1 MPIAGSIS
9 LLRPPVRGRL
19 KQIARRIS
27 GAAAGLQ
34 CLAATALALALALVA
49 IASRGA
55 RADGVPAPAA
65 GAIAILT
72 HYESFVLSN
81 CTPCVRETYPIATI
95 PVAATKAPDFPRSA
109 GMPATTT
116 RAGEV
121 AFELLR
127 AYPLGR
133 MNQQHLAMRV
143 ALSVTAGLQGQTYSL
158 GMALVDEADVP
169 ELAGTI
175 ADMAGAAGPAAARSA
190 AEVSD
195 LEFHGDTMRIG
206 VIRIRDDSVVYIQ
219 AWSSSDLPRL
229 ALKQVWEVP
238 SLYLPVSDL
247 SALRHAVEQVNSKIR
262 QMRAP

>member
-34 CLAATALALALALVA
+34 CLAATALALALVA

-55 RADGVPAPAA
+55 
-65 GAIAILT
+65 
-72 HYESFVLSN
+72 
-81 CTPCVRETYPIATI
+81 
-95 PVAATKAPDFPRSA
+95 
-109 GMPATTT
+109 

>member
-1 MPIAGSIS
+1 MRIAASIS
-9 LLRPPVRGRL
+9 LSRL
-19 KQIARRIS
+19 LVSAQPEEIARPI
-27 GAAAGLQ
+27 GAAASP
-34 CLAATALALALALVA
+34 CLMMVVVLLAL
-49 IASRGA
+49 IAGDSGSA
-55 RADGVPAPAA
+55 RADGVPAPAS
-65 GAIAILT
+65 GATTILT
-72 HYESFVLSN
+72 HYESFVLTN

-109 GMPATTT
+109 GMPATAT

-121 AFELLR
+121 AFELVR

-133 MNQQHLAMRV
+133 ANQQHLAMRV
-143 ALSVTAGLQGQTYSL
+143 ALSVTTGLQGQTYSL
-158 GMALVDEADVP
+158 GTALVDEADVP
-169 ELAGTI
+169 QLAGMI
-175 ADMAGAAGPAAARSA
+175 ADIAGAASSAARSA
-190 AEVSD
+190 AELSD

-206 VIRIRDDSVVYIQ
+206 VVRVRDDSAVYIQ

-247 SALRHAVEQVNSKIR
+247 AALRHAVEQVGSKIR

>member
-1 MPIAGSIS
+1 MRIAGSIS
-9 LLRPPVRGRL
+9 LSRRRFRRRPEQG
-19 KQIARRIS
+19 ARRIGD
-27 GAAAGLQ
+27 GAFPLLTVT
-34 CLAATALALALALVA
+34 CVALALVSSDA
-49 IASRGA
+49 GSA
-55 RADGVPAPAA
+55 RADGVPAPAP
-65 GAIAILT
+65 GAAAILT
-72 HYESFVLSN
+72 HYESFVLTN
-81 CTPCVRETYPIATI
+81 CTPCVRETYPVATI

-116 RAGEV
+116 RSGEV

-133 MNQQHLAMRV
+133 ANQQHLAMRV
-143 ALSVTAGLQGQTYSL
+143 ALSVTTGLQGQTYSL
-158 GMALVDEADVP
+158 GVALVDEADVP
-169 ELAGTI
+169 QLAGMI
-175 ADMAGAAGPAAARSA
+175 ADIAAAAGSAARSS

-206 VIRIRDDSVVYIQ
+206 VVRVRDDSAVYIQ

-238 SLYLPVSDL
+238 SLYLPVSEL
-247 SALRHAVEQVNSKIR
+247 AELRRAVEQVSGKMR

>member
-9 LLRPPVRGRL
+9 LPRPPVRGQL
-19 KQIARRIS
+19 KQIARRIG
-27 GAAAGLQ
+27 GAARR
-34 CLAATALALALALVA
+34 CLAATALALALVA
-49 IASRGA
+49 VASRGA
-55 RADGVPAPAA
+55 RADGVPAPAS
-65 GAIAILT
+65 GATAILT

-81 CTPCVRETYPIATI
+81 CTRCVRETYPVATI

-143 ALSVTAGLQGQTYSL
+143 ALSVTTGLQGQTYSL
-158 GMALVDEADVP
+158 GTALVDEADVP

-175 ADMAGAAGPAAARSA
+175 ADMAGAVGSAAARSA
-190 AEVSD
+190 AEVGD
-195 LEFHGDTMRIG
+195 LEFHGNTMRIG
-206 VIRIRDDSVVYIQ
+206 VIRIRAEAIVYIQ

-238 SLYLPVSDL
+238 SLYLPVSDF
-247 SALRHAVEQVNSKIR
+247 SALRRAVEQVNSKIR